1 MQIKSQP
8 LANKILG
15 LANKT
20 SFAGGDFTLLVG
32 LALLLS
38 HQIPVLQAHNGQEQ
52 ARLSGIYKAQTTQNW
67 FQLAKK
73 VYIDSTLYI
82 EH

>member
-20 SFAGGDFTLLVG
+20 SFAGADFTLPVG
-32 LALLLS
+32 SRFYSSARVGPFAIS
-38 HQIPVLQAHNGQEQ
+38 PSIQNETKNPVLQAHNGQEH
-52 ARLSGIYKAQTTQNW
+52 
-67 FQLAKK
+67 
-73 VYIDSTLYI
+73 V
-82 EH
+82 